1 MEFMNV
7 VDDASLIDAETRRAA
22 RAFIARVAARYPVDG
37 AVLFGSRARG
47 MHRPD
52 SDADVAVLLHGERG
66 PFVATK
72 LELADIAF
80 DLLLETGIRIQPL
93 PIWEGEWRD
102 PDRHANP
109 ELLRN
114 IRRDGVPL

>member
-1 MEFMNV
+1 MAES
-7 VDDASLIDAETRRAA
+7 ASLVAADTRRAV

-37 AVLFGSRARG
+37 AMLFGSRARG
-47 MHRPD
+47 SHDAD

-72 LELADIAF
+72 LELADIAY

-93 PIWEGEWRD
+93 PIWKDEWRD
-102 PDRHANP
+102 PDSHVNP

>member
-1 MEFMNV
+1 MTMTENGSS
-7 VDDASLIDAETRRAA
+7 VDADTRRAA

-37 AVLFGSRARG
+37 AMLFGSRARG
-47 MHRPD
+47 SHGPD

-66 PFVATK
+66 PFVAAK
-72 LELADIAF
+72 LELADIAY

-102 PDRHANP
+102 SDSHLNP